1 MRVDAKALLDRL
13 GKSDFTYRE
22 FADRFSELEL
32 WPLFEALLRDER
44 LAQLDGAVD
53 PAVGTADPAV
63 GAAAAGTGAA
73 RGQAGDGAPHPAAH
87 QPSAHQPFAAL
98 FSRYEAGQSPAG
110 RGPGAPPTPSELPP
124 QDVRMLL
131 RQLAELQRK
140 GEL

>member
-32 WPLFEALLRDER
+32 WPLFEALLRDTR
-44 LAQLDGAVD
+44 LAQLEEGAE
-53 PAVGTADPAV
+53 PGHAITAGGSA
-63 GAAAAGTGAA
+63 TSH
-73 RGQAGDGAPHPAAH
+73 GAPGREP
-87 QPSAHQPFAAL
+87 AHQPFAAL
-98 FSRYEAGQSPAG
+98 FSRYEGESAAGNAPAA
-110 RGPGAPPTPSELPP
+110 RPAAADPAPHELPP

-131 RQLAELQRK
+131 RQLSELQRK

>member
-32 WPLFEALLRDER
+32 WPLFEALLRDTR
-44 LAQLDGAVD
+44 LAQLEEGAEPGHGIVAGAV
-53 PAVGTADPAV
+53 
-63 GAAAAGTGAA
+63 AASA
-73 RGQAGDGAPHPAAH
+73 GAPGREP
-87 QPSAHQPFAAL
+87 AHQPFAAL
-98 FSRYEAGQSPAG
+98 FSRYEGDGGAGSGSAARAAEPE
-110 RGPGAPPTPSELPP
+110 PTPHELPP

-131 RQLAELQRK
+131 RQLSELQRK

>member
-44 LAQLDGAVD
+44 LAQLDGTVD
-53 PAVGTADPAV
+53 PAT
-63 GAAAAGTGAA
+63 AAAATPAPA
-73 RGQAGDGAPHPAAH
+73 RGQADDGMPHAAAH

-98 FSRYEAGQSPAG
+98 FSRYEAGQAAAG
-110 RGPGAPPTPSELPP
+110 RAPGSPPTPSELPP

>member
-32 WPLFEALLRDER
+32 WPLFEALLRDTR
-44 LAQLDGAVD
+44 LAQLEEGAE
-53 PAVGTADPAV
+53 PGHGIAASAVSGH
-63 GAAAAGTGAA
+63 AAASGRDTG
-73 RGQAGDGAPHPAAH
+73 
-87 QPSAHQPFAAL
+87 HQPFAAL
-98 FSRYEAGQSPAG
+98 FSRYEGEG
-110 RGPGAPPTPSELPP
+110 GAASARAAEPEPTPHELPP

-131 RQLAELQRK
+131 RQLSELQRK